1 MLGYEAREATLYST
15 YRRRISVVRMS
26 HKIIPLFIYLFLDM
40 PFPFSIKSRLVGGFQ
55 LRLSSSALR
64 VGELVL
70 FYFLGGGEGRVW
82 EGE

>member
-26 HKIIPLFIYLFLDM
+26 HKSFLYSSICFLEM
-40 PFPFSIKSRLVGGFQ
+40 PSPFSIKSRLVGGFR
-55 LRLSSSALR
+55 LRLSSSALL